1 MAQFMM
7 DLKAEHRTSPSLYHP
22 VSPKM
27 HEIYRPDSTDSGVLD
42 LSKRRDSVETRKTPS
57 PYNSFSEGGSPPLQS
72 SPINSTNQLLMNYHA
87 IHHQPRDLSPKAKI
101 PYESPSH
108 LEQEHN
114 LPARFNPSQGFP
126 INHPMLPKQENFPQ
140 RPEIIPYLL
149 QSAGAIPHPPFLR
162 SPLQQ
167 TREIDSLSESGS
179 EGQTLAPNMK
189 VTQLKQSPDQT
200 TNSPVTSGP
209 YPMVIGRDGKLTRPF
224 KAYPRDPLSLTAGFM
239 ASDSLLDTMSAEKYN
254 IFRKRMLEHIRA
266 ANGGQP
272 TVCNPKMRRLNK
284 SLSDASETESVP
296 DKMSEYGEQPSQQA
310 TPSEASK
317 SSETANGSNSNGASG
332 TTKDAAYYERRKKNN
347 AAAKK
352 SRDRRR
358 IKEDE
363 ITIRAHFL
371 ENENMQLRCE
381 LAAARK
387 QLALYGVTTV
397 SP

>member
-7 DLKAEHRTSPSLYHP
+7 DLKAEHRTSPSLYP
-22 VSPKM
+22 PISPKM
-27 HEIYRPDSTDSGVLD
+27 LEIYRPDSTDSGVLD
-42 LSKRRDSVETRKTPS
+42 LSKRRDSVDTRKTPS
-57 PYNSFSEGGSPPLQS
+57 PYDSFSEAGSPPLQS
-72 SPINSTNQLLMNYHA
+72 SPINSTNQLLMSYHA
-87 IHHQPRDLSPKAKI
+87 IHHQQRDLPPKTKI
-101 PYESPSH
+101 PYESPNH
-108 LEQEHN
+108 LEQGN
-114 LPARFNPSQGFP
+114 SLAARFNPTQGYP
-126 INHPMLPKQENFPQ
+126 IAHPVLPKQENFPH
-140 RPEIIPYLL
+140 RPEMMPYLF
-149 QSAGAIPHPPFLR
+149 QSGAIQHQPFHR

-167 TREIDSLSESGS
+167 TRETDSLSESGS
-179 EGQTLAPNMK
+179 EGQILAPNLK
-189 VTQLKQSPDQT
+189 LTQLKQSPDQT
-200 TNSPVTSGP
+200 TNSPVANGT

-296 DKMSEYGEQPSQQA
+296 DKMSENNELPQSQQA
-310 TPSEASK
+310 TPSEGSNP
-317 SSETANGSNSNGASG
+317 SETANGNSSNGANG
-332 TTKDAAYYERRKKNN
+332 AVKDAAYYERRKKNN